1 MSMAFY
7 DLKQK
12 IIELSLPDEVMKSL
26 LESLGALESELT
38 SNPIPSMTEV
48 DKILYKNMNS
58 TYSASSAGPS
68 KEMVRYVAEQ
78 RLESARRIDW
88 IIAYGKLCKARCDLA
103 EAESEEKRLS
113 DLYHTH

>member
-7 DLKQK
+7 DLKKK
-12 IIELSLPDEVMKSL
+12 ITELSLPDELMKSV

-38 SNPIPSMTEV
+38 RNPTSSMTEV
-48 DKILYKNMNS
+48 DKILYKNPS
-58 TYSASSAGPS
+58 TRDAGPS
-68 KEMVRYVAEQ
+68 KEMARYVAEQ

-88 IIAYGKLCKARCDLA
+88 VIAYGKLCKARCDLA